1 MERVSTRNGLSRPDT
16 EIQIKNDAPDE
27 LRGAILSI
35 AYGCDIKPSVIRQM
49 LCTILARAP
58 DRSNWSEFPNIY
70 SEVNGLLSE
79 CEWFEVYDLLER
91 IAAYALRTGSN
102 FEDEINR
109 HFRIAGIGWQIINQ
123 QVEMRGSEAFEQAVR
138 QGQQI
143 LHGMR
148 KHTAASEL
156 HEALQDLSRRPVPEV
171 SGAIQHAMAALE
183 CVARDTCGSKD
194 TLGDLIRRN
203 PGLFPKPIHQIVGK
217 AWGYTSNFGRHLEEG
232 KPPSFEEAEMMVGV
246 SGVLCRYLARRASVA
261 APWS

>member
-1 MERVSTRNGLSRPDT
+1 MERFSTRNGLSRPDA
-16 EIQIKNDAPDE
+16 EIQIRNDAPEE

-49 LCTILARAP
+49 LCTILARAF
-58 DRSNWSEFPNIY
+58 DRSNWSEFPNIDG
-70 SEVNGLLSE
+70 EVNGLLGE
-79 CEWFEVYDLLER
+79 CEWFEVYDLLEK
-91 IAAYALRTGSN
+91 IAAYALRNGSN
-102 FEDEINR
+102 FEEKINR
-109 HFRIAGIGWQIINQ
+109 HFRIAGVGWQLINQ
-123 QVEMRGSEAFEQAVR
+123 QVEMRGSESFEQAVR

-143 LHGMR
+143 LQGLR

-203 PGLFPKPIHQIVGK
+203 PGLFPKPIDQIVDK

-246 SGVLCRYLARRASVA
+246 SGVLCRYLARRASIAV
-261 APWS
+261 S